1 MIKLFSA
8 FSIIVILFS
17 CNEQIELSGDFKETA
32 IVYGLLDHSDSMHY
46 VKITR
51 AFIGPGNAVDI
62 AQIED
67 SSYFNSVYATI
78 EELEGGTVTR
88 TWVLS
93 DTVIENKDTN
103 GVFFAPTQKVYYFK
117 TLPTTISTSGAFGTV
132 QTSPDPQLSS
142 LNPNAQYRL
151 NADINNGLFRVSATT
166 DLVNG
171 LTTNATSQNFTFKF
185 ASNPGEYK
193 AQSVTISNTGNAHV
207 VNAKIGINIAEYIG
221 EDAVSQTI
229 DWTIG
234 ENDVM
239 PNSSITFSAQGE
251 TFYNRV
257 IDNVTND
264 PLIDQRNFLGFEVVM
279 TGGSEDLYNYITV
292 NQPSSSLAQTKPTYT
307 NLEVTN
313 DYRVIGIFSSIQTIK
328 TFRPFYVSPQQAFI
342 RAIDKK
348 STQELCEGPITGL
361 LQFCSKHPADNV
373 VGNEE
378 SFACD

>member
-132 QTSPDPQLSS
+132 QTSLDPQLSS

-151 NADINNGLFRVSATT
+151 NADINDGLFRVSATT

-193 AQSVTISNTGNAHV
+193 AQLVTISNTGNAHV

-221 EDAVSQTI
+221 EDPVSQTI